1 VETCPTKAM
10 IFGDRNDSKSEI
22 SQMLAANATNVLK
35 ADMQTDPQVF
45 YISAD
50 ESTMS
55 NVEEEINYYAE
66 PLDKIIK
73 LRF

>member
-1 VETCPTKAM
+1 
-10 IFGDRNDSKSEI
+10 
-22 SQMLAANATNVLK
+22 MLAANATNVLK